1 MTVRFDNSSPIEENI
16 GETAMRIL
24 VVEDEKKTASFIGK
38 ALQAEGF
45 AVDVL
50 RDGAEALAALPH
62 TPFDVVVLDIMLPG
76 MDGLSVVRHWR
87 ERGIRTPVLL
97 LTARGEVSERVA
109 GLDAGAD
116 DYLCKPF
123 ALDELLARVRA
134 LGRRSAEAKAV
145 VLRVADLT
153 LNTITREVRRG
164 EAVIDLTQREY
175 RLLEFLM
182 GSPGRI
188 CSRMAIV
195 EKVWDYDFDP
205 GSNLVEVYIMRLRE
219 KIDAGFEPK
228 LLQTVRGIG
237 YVLKGA
243 A

>member
-1 MTVRFDNSSPIEENI
+1 
-16 GETAMRIL
+16 MRIL
-24 VVEDEKKTASFIGK
+24 VVEDEKKTASFIRK

-45 AVDVL
+45 AVDWL
-50 RDGAEALAALPH
+50 RDGAAALAALPN
-62 TPFDVVVLDIMLPG
+62 TGFDVVVLDIMLPG

-134 LGRRSAEAKAV
+134 LGRRSADTKAV
-145 VLRVADLT
+145 VLRVGDLT
-153 LNTITREVRRG
+153 LNTTTREVKRG
-164 EAVIDLTQREY
+164 DAVIGLAPREY

-182 GSPGRI
+182 RSTGRI
-188 CSRMAIV
+188 CGRMAIV

-205 GSNLVEVYIMRLRE
+205 GSNLVDVYIMRLRE
-219 KIDAGFEPK
+219 KIDADFQPK
-228 LLQTVRGIG
+228 LLQTVRGVG
-237 YVLKGA
+237 YTLKA
-243 A
+243 PA